1 MYPELMVQPFREEL
15 ARIGAR
21 ALMTAADVEVFMQ
34 EARETPGTALLVIN
48 SVCGCAAGK
57 ARPAIRMAL
66 ERAPRPDRIGTVLAG
81 QDQEA
86 TAHARAQ
93 FAHVP
98 PSSPSIAF
106 FKDGALAYFMPR
118 SAIESRD
125 AEAIAADLA
134 AVFAQHC
141 AQSV

>member
-1 MYPELMVQPFREEL
+1 MPYPDLMVQPFRDEL
-15 ARIGAR
+15 AHMGAR
-21 ALMTAADVEVFMQ
+21 ALMTAADVDDFL
-34 EARETPGTALLVIN
+34 RDKTGTALLVIN

-66 ERAPRPDRIGTVLAG
+66 ERAPRPDRMGTVLAG
-81 QDQEA
+81 QDVEA
-86 TAHARAQ
+86 TSQARAQ
-93 FAHVP
+93 FAHLP

-125 AEAIAADLA
+125 AEAIARDLA
-134 AVFAQHC
+134 DVFAQHC
-141 AQSV
+141 TPA